1 MDIRSLAMGIV
12 FALMWSS
19 AFSSARIIVAS
30 AAPLGALSIRFLI
43 SGLIGILIARWLGQN
58 FHLTKAQWK
67 ATIVFGI
74 FQNALYLGLNFFAM
88 QTIEAS
94 LASIIASSMPLMV
107 AFAGWVIFR
116 EHLSSLGALGLFLGF
131 FGVVVI
137 MGERI
142 KIGVDTFGIILC
154 ILGAAAL
161 TIATLAVRGASASG
175 NVLMIVGLQMIVGSI
190 CLGLVSLVFEDMSV
204 TWSWPFGLAFIYTT
218 LVPGLLATFIWFNLV
233 NRIGAVKA
241 ATFHFLNPFFGVL
254 IANIILDEV
263 VTFRDFI
270 GVFIIT
276 GGILAVQLSKQES
289 R

>member
-204 TWSWPFGLAFIYTT
+204 TWSWPFALAFIYTT

>member
-137 MGERI
+137 MWERI

-204 TWSWPFGLAFIYTT
+204 TWSWPFALAFIYTT

>member
-58 FHLTKAQWK
+58 VHLTKAQWK
-67 ATIVFGI
+67 ATIIFGI

-116 EHLSSLGALGLFLGF
+116 EHLSSLGALGLLLGF

-142 KIGVDTFGIILC
+142 KIGVDTFGIMLC

-241 ATFHFLNPFFGVL
+241 ATFHFLNPFFGVV

-276 GGILAVQLSKQES
+276 GGILAVQLSNQES

>member
-137 MGERI
+137 MWERI

-161 TIATLAVRGASASG
+161 TIATLAVRGARASG

-204 TWSWPFGLAFIYTT
+204 TWSWPFALAFIYTT

>member
-67 ATIVFGI
+67 ATIIFGI

-116 EHLSSLGALGLFLGF
+116 EHLSSLGAFGLFLGF

-204 TWSWPFGLAFIYTT
+204 TWSWPFALAFIYTT

-276 GGILAVQLSKQES
+276 GAILAVQLSKQES